1 MAIRRRRFQTAQH
14 MQDAVDRYFAERE
27 AHEGPDGEMV
37 AARPPT
43 MTGLARSLGFSS
55 VGALYRYEN
64 YPDQDFQWVIQGA
77 RMRVMEA
84 YEEKLHTGQAAGAKF
99 ALINMASDDWHDR
112 IEQVN
117 DNTNRLETK
126 DEKKTVL
133 SKLIAQQ
140 ERKLGHTVD
149 LQPDPEEDDSWI

>member
-1 MAIRRRRFQTAQH
+1 MPIRRRRFQTAQH
-14 MQDAVDRYFAERE
+14 MQDAVDEYFTQLAYDRE
-27 AHEGPDGEMV
+27 GEELATRKPATV
-37 AARPPT
+37 
-43 MTGLARSLGFSS
+43 TGLARHLGFAS
-55 VGALYRYEN
+55 VGSLYRYEN

-77 RMRVMEA
+77 RMRVMEG

-126 DEKKTVL
+126 EEKATA
-133 SKLIAQQ
+133 IAKITAQK

-149 LQPDPEEDDSWI
+149 LKPDPEDSDSWI